1 MTRCHERA
9 TPSTGRNSFDSA
21 SILSGRRSITTKRCR
36 RNISRAPSFAVCAA
50 PSSARCTTR
59 RPLRKESRKWLLRW
73 RLRRSGSVVLAST
86 AAIACVN
93 LRAPTDKAE
102 ARLPPVIVTTPEGRA
117 ATNARTTP
125 ARATPARVLVPAVM
139 LGSDSAYFRAY
150 PLMVPVEGIEQ
161 RSLRDTFHE
170 QRSGGRIHMATDI
183 LALRGTPVLSA
194 SDGRII
200 KLASGG
206 AGGITI
212 YVADASGRYLHYYA
226 HLEGYA
232 PGIKEGLQVREGQV
246 IGFVGTTGNA
256 PPNTPH
262 LHYQVMRSDKDY
274 WNGSPIDVRPFMT
287 KPGKMRQ

>member
-1 MTRCHERA
+1 LHKA
-9 TPSTGRNSFDSA
+9 
-21 SILSGRRSITTKRCR
+21 
-36 RNISRAPSFAVCAA
+36 
-50 PSSARCTTR
+50 
-59 RPLRKESRKWLLRW
+59 
-73 RLRRSGSVVLAST
+73 GSVVLALSAT
-86 AAIACVN
+86 MACVN
-93 LRAPTDKAE
+93 LRAPSDKTE
-102 ARLPPVIVTTPEGRA
+102 ARLPAVIVTTPEGRA
-117 ATNARTTP
+117 SAGARTG
-125 ARATPARVLVPAVM
+125 ARSTPARVLINPVM

-150 PLMVPVEGIEQ
+150 PLMVPVEGVEQ
-161 RSLRDTFHE
+161 RNLRDTFHE

-183 LALRGTPVLSA
+183 LAMRGTPVLSA

-246 IGFVGTTGNA
+246 IAFVGTTGNA

-274 WNGSPIDVRPFMT
+274 WNGTPIDVRPFMT

>member
-1 MTRCHERA
+1 M
-9 TPSTGRNSFDSA
+9 
-21 SILSGRRSITTKRCR
+21 
-36 RNISRAPSFAVCAA
+36 
-50 PSSARCTTR
+50 
-59 RPLRKESRKWLLRW
+59 
-73 RLRRSGSVVLAST
+73 RRSGSLVLTVSAMT
-86 AAIACVN
+86 ACVN

-102 ARLPPVIVTTPEGRA
+102 PRLPAVIVTMPEGRA

-125 ARATPARVLVPAVM
+125 ARAAAARVLLPAVM
-139 LGSDSAYFRAY
+139 FGSDSAYFRAY
-150 PLMVPVEGIEQ
+150 PLMVPVEGIDQ

-183 LALRGTPVLSA
+183 LAMRGTPVLSA